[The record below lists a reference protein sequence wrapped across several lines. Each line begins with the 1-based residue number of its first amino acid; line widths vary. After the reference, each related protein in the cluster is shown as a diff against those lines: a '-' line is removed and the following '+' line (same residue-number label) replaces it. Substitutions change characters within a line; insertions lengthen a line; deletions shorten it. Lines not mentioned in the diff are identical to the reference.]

1 VEFLNIFAGVLRWKI
16 GRIYILLKWKAKVSK
31 KKYIF
36 FGPDGLK
43 EAMIKALLL
52 KAKVTR
58 VRVFPDGSVKEMV
71 IYSGTADSASA
82 CSQ

>member
-1 VEFLNIFAGVLRWKI
+1 MEERTYLHIVEA
-16 GRIYILLKWKAKVSK
+16 KAED

-43 EAMIKALLL
+43 EAMTKALLL

-71 IYSGTADSASA
+71 IYSGTTASASSEA
-82 CSQ
+82 

>member
-1 VEFLNIFAGVLRWKI
+1 MEERTYLHLVEDKD
-16 GRIYILLKWKAKVSK
+16 

-43 EAMIKALLL
+43 EAMTKALLL

-58 VRVFPDGSVKEMV
+58 IRVFPDGSVKEMV
-71 IYSGTADSASA
+71 IYSGTSSTASSAS
-82 CSQ
+82 SQSSHSQAEGE

>member
-1 VEFLNIFAGVLRWKI
+1 MEDRTYLHIVEAVE
-16 GRIYILLKWKAKVSK
+16 AVEAVTAVKVN
-31 KKYIF
+31 KYIF

-43 EAMIKALLL
+43 EAMLKALLL

-71 IYSGTADSASA
+71 IYSGYAASSLAASASA
-82 CSQ
+82 SSEA

>member
-1 VEFLNIFAGVLRWKI
+1 MEEITYLHIVEGENN
-16 GRIYILLKWKAKVSK
+16 
-31 KKYIF
+31 KYIF
-36 FGPDGLK
+36 LGPDGLK

-71 IYSGTADSASA
+71 IYSGTAAAATSTTASS
-82 CSQ
+82 SQP

>member
-1 VEFLNIFAGVLRWKI
+1 MEEKTYLHIVEATVPENN
-16 GRIYILLKWKAKVSK
+16 
-31 KKYIF
+31 KYIF

-43 EAMIKALLL
+43 EAMLKALLL

-71 IYSGTADSASA
+71 IYSGAATAATTASASSEA
-82 CSQ
+82 

>member
-1 VEFLNIFAGVLRWKI
+1 MEEITYLHIVEATVPQGEAENN
-16 GRIYILLKWKAKVSK
+16 
-31 KKYIF
+31 KYIF

-71 IYSGTADSASA
+71 IYSGSATTAATASSSEA
-82 CSQ
+82 

>member
-1 VEFLNIFAGVLRWKI
+1 MEERTYLHLVEATVPQVE
-16 GRIYILLKWKAKVSK
+16 AED

-43 EAMIKALLL
+43 EAMTKALLL

-58 VRVFPDGSVKEMV
+58 IRVFPDGSVKEMV
-71 IYSGTADSASA
+71 IYSGIASTATAATASSASEA
-82 CSQ
+82 

>member
-1 VEFLNIFAGVLRWKI
+1 MEDRTYLHIVEAPVPQEQGN
-16 GRIYILLKWKAKVSK
+16 
-31 KKYIF
+31 KYIF

-71 IYSGTADSASA
+71 IYSGTAASASA

>member
-1 VEFLNIFAGVLRWKI
+1 MEEITYLHIVEAVAAVEGEN
-16 GRIYILLKWKAKVSK
+16 

-71 IYSGTADSASA
+71 IYSGIASTATASSFAESAAALSA
-82 CSQ
+82 N

>member
-1 VEFLNIFAGVLRWKI
+1 MEEITYLHTVEGEN
-16 GRIYILLKWKAKVSK
+16 

-43 EAMIKALLL
+43 EAMLKALLL

-71 IYSGTADSASA
+71 IYSGSATTGTTASS
-82 CSQ
+82 SQP

>member
-1 VEFLNIFAGVLRWKI
+1 MEDRTYLHIVEEKGN
-16 GRIYILLKWKAKVSK
+16 
-31 KKYIF
+31 KYIF

-43 EAMIKALLL
+43 EAMLKALLL

-71 IYSGTADSASA
+71 IYSGTAAAAAAAALSTD
-82 CSQ
+82 

>member
-1 VEFLNIFAGVLRWKI
+1 MEERTYLHIVEAVAAVEGENN
-16 GRIYILLKWKAKVSK
+16 
-31 KKYIF
+31 KYIF

-43 EAMIKALLL
+43 EAMLKALLL

-71 IYSGTADSASA
+71 IYSGAASA
-82 CSQ
+82 AATAASSEA

>member
-1 VEFLNIFAGVLRWKI
+1 MEEITYLHTVEGENN
-16 GRIYILLKWKAKVSK
+16 
-31 KKYIF
+31 KYIF

-71 IYSGTADSASA
+71 IYSGTAAAATSTTASS
-82 CSQ
+82 SQP

>member
-1 VEFLNIFAGVLRWKI
+1 MEERTYLHLVEAPVPQE
-16 GRIYILLKWKAKVSK
+16 

-43 EAMIKALLL
+43 EAMTKALLL

-71 IYSGTADSASA
+71 IYSGASASA
-82 CSQ
+82 CSAFSH

>member
-1 VEFLNIFAGVLRWKI
+1 MEERTYLHIVEDEQIKGN
-16 GRIYILLKWKAKVSK
+16 
-31 KKYIF
+31 KYIF

-43 EAMIKALLL
+43 EAMTKALLL

-71 IYSGTADSASA
+71 IDSGASASA
-82 CSQ
+82 SSAFSH

>member
-1 VEFLNIFAGVLRWKI
+1 MEERTYLHLVEATVPED
-16 GRIYILLKWKAKVSK
+16 

-43 EAMIKALLL
+43 EAMLKALLL

-58 VRVFPDGSVKEMV
+58 IRVFPDGSVKEMV
-71 IYSGTADSASA
+71 IYSGSATATASSEA
-82 CSQ
+82 

>member
-1 VEFLNIFAGVLRWKI
+1 MEDRTYLHLVEEKGN
-16 GRIYILLKWKAKVSK
+16 
-31 KKYIF
+31 KYIF

-58 VRVFPDGSVKEMV
+58 IRVFPDGSVREMV
-71 IYSGTADSASA
+71 IYSGTAATTTSSH
-82 CSQ
+82 

>member
-1 VEFLNIFAGVLRWKI
+1 MEERTYLHIVE
-16 GRIYILLKWKAKVSK
+16 SK
-31 KKYIF
+31 DNKYIF

-43 EAMIKALLL
+43 EAMTKALLL

-71 IYSGTADSASA
+71 IYSGTASTATAALSAN
-82 CSQ
+82 

>member
-1 VEFLNIFAGVLRWKI
+1 MEDRTYLHLVEEKGN
-16 GRIYILLKWKAKVSK
+16 
-31 KKYIF
+31 KYIF

-58 VRVFPDGSVKEMV
+58 IRVFPDGSVTEMV
-71 IYSGTADSASA
+71 IYSGATASSLAASA
-82 CSQ
+82 TSSA

>member
-1 VEFLNIFAGVLRWKI
+1 MEERTYLHLVEAEDKD
-16 GRIYILLKWKAKVSK
+16 

-43 EAMIKALLL
+43 EAMTKALLL

-58 VRVFPDGSVKEMV
+58 IRVFPDGSVKEMV
-71 IYSGTADSASA
+71 IYSGTSSTASSAS
-82 CSQ
+82 SQSSHSQAEGE

>member
-1 VEFLNIFAGVLRWKI
+1 MEERTYLHIVE
-16 GRIYILLKWKAKVSK
+16 AKD

-43 EAMIKALLL
+43 EAMTKALLL

-71 IYSGTADSASA
+71 IYSGDSTSSA
-82 CSQ
+82 P

>member
-1 VEFLNIFAGVLRWKI
+1 MEDRTYLHIVDVEGE
-16 GRIYILLKWKAKVSK
+16 GQQ

-71 IYSGTADSASA
+71 IYSGTAASASASA

>member
-1 VEFLNIFAGVLRWKI
+1 MEERTYLHIVEEKGN
-16 GRIYILLKWKAKVSK
+16 
-31 KKYIF
+31 KYIF

-43 EAMIKALLL
+43 EAMLKALLL

-71 IYSGTADSASA
+71 IYSGYAASSLAASASSLA
-82 CSQ
+82 ASASSEA

>member
-1 VEFLNIFAGVLRWKI
+1 MEERTYLHLVEDKD
-16 GRIYILLKWKAKVSK
+16 

-43 EAMIKALLL
+43 EAMTKALLL

-58 VRVFPDGSVKEMV
+58 IRVFPDGSVKEMV
-71 IYSGTADSASA
+71 IYSGAATASSAS
-82 CSQ
+82 SQSSHSQAEGE

>member
-1 VEFLNIFAGVLRWKI
+1 MEERTYLHIVEAPVPQREGED
-16 GRIYILLKWKAKVSK
+16 

-43 EAMIKALLL
+43 EAMTKALVL

-71 IYSGTADSASA
+71 IYSGTPTSSEA
-82 CSQ
+82 

>member
-1 VEFLNIFAGVLRWKI
+1 MEERTYLHLVEAPVPQGEAEN
-16 GRIYILLKWKAKVSK
+16 

-43 EAMIKALLL
+43 EAMTKALLL

-58 VRVFPDGSVKEMV
+58 IRVFPDGSVKEMV
-71 IYSGTADSASA
+71 IYSGAATASTASS
-82 CSQ
+82 SQS

>member
-1 VEFLNIFAGVLRWKI
+1 MEERTYLHLVEDKD
-16 GRIYILLKWKAKVSK
+16 

-43 EAMIKALLL
+43 EAMTKALLL

-58 VRVFPDGSVKEMV
+58 IRVFPDGSVKEMV
-71 IYSGTADSASA
+71 IYSGTASASSLA
-82 CSQ
+82 ESAASLSAN